1 MMHGDRKPNF
11 TSMILIGAHLTRH
24 GTCMVSQTPVPERD
38 GPRAAVAEYRHSDE
52 CPARASARATTG
64 LSSFCTLTRRVRSLL
79 VPRSTSALV
88 SKSSSCLP
96 TPPHAFHI
104 IILLR
109 HTCQQSSLLAYLLH
123 AQSTTTCSACR
134 RIPSLSNS
142 ALPLFP
148 PTSTLLPAPALSTP
162 LTLLCPQSASPSS
175 SSHSVRLQSW
185 TQVPRTPTGKNACR
199 RS

>member
-11 TSMILIGAHLTRH
+11 STSMILIGAHLTRH

-109 HTCQQSSLLAYLLH
+109 HTCQLSLLSLLISSAPNPRLRAQH
-123 AQSTTTCSACR
+123 AAESPLSQTAPCR
-134 RIPSLSNS
+134 SFRQHQLSFPLRLFR
-142 ALPLFP
+142 LP
-148 PTSTLLPAPALSTP
+148 
-162 LTLLCPQSASPSS
+162 
-175 SSHSVRLQSW
+175 
-185 TQVPRTPTGKNACR
+185 
-199 RS
+199 